1 MTVNEF
7 SYQFDVMLRSFAQA
21 GTLVLDEYEKS
32 VYLTMAQESFVKE
45 KYNNNFEQDEELR
58 EILRPLITTAVG
70 YQVQPTNG
78 SGQLYFDKYKTSY
91 WMLQVSNLW
100 WIVHEQVTLYDEC
113 LADCYNGKI
122 ADVKVVRVDEL
133 NTIIKNPFLRPNESR
148 VLRIDHD
155 GNNNIP
161 KFELIS
167 KYNIDSY
174 RIRYIRAP
182 KPIILQ
188 NLPDSLTIYGIKQ
201 AQTSELN
208 TSTHGE
214 ILARAVQL
222 AISSNIANASPA
234 PDQEEE
240 KGE

>member
-1 MTVNEF
+1 MTTNEF

-32 VYLTMAQESFVKE
+32 VYLTMAQESLVKE

-58 EILRPLITTAVG
+58 EILKPLITTAKG
-70 YQVQPTNG
+70 YQINASNG
-78 SGQLYFDKYKTSY
+78 SGPMYFDKYKASY
-91 WMLQVSNLW
+91 WLLQVSNLW
-100 WIVHEQVTLYDEC
+100 WIIHEQVTLYDEC
-113 LADCYNGKI
+113 LADCYNGKV

-133 NTIIKNPFLRPNESR
+133 NTIMKNPFLRPNESR
-148 VLRIDHD
+148 VLRIDH
-155 GNNNIP
+155 GGSNSSP
-161 KFELIS
+161 QLELIS
-167 KYNIDSY
+167 KYTIDSY
-174 RIRYIRAP
+174 RVRYIRQP

-188 NLPDSLTIYGIKQ
+188 NLPDNLTIYGQKT